1 MLGTGS
7 SLLSIGRSAPAI
19 QGTSLA
25 HRATTLSASSWYMSP
40 SQDRGPWCM
49 HRDHTPHIQRPLRQP
64 ECV

>member
-40 SQDRGPWCM
+40 NQDRGPWCM